1 MASIQK
7 MVVCDC
13 DGTLLPPGQ
22 QQVSPAVFDIIR
34 RLTDKGVLFVI
45 ASGRPYDQL
54 QQLFRPV
61 CQQVMFICM
70 DGALIIN
77 RECVLAKNPV
87 PDAKVRELLAK
98 YPDVLL
104 FGRRKHAAF
113 GNPKFPGQP
122 CSSLFAVG
130 EPVLRVGINTN
141 DTHPAEGLRT
151 IYRADGWVELVS
163 ETANKGAALKTLCG
177 KFDIDL
183 ANVYA
188 FGDNDNDVEMLGA
201 VGHPYRMIDSK
212 GASITAFRAVR
223 SVVDTL
229 REEFHLPNTML

>member
-1 MASIQK
+1 MASVQK

-13 DGTLLPPGQ
+13 DGTLLPHGE
-22 QQVSPAVFDIIR
+22 QQVSPAVFDVIR
-34 RLTDKGVLFVI
+34 RLTGKGVLFVI

-70 DGALIIN
+70 DGALIVN
-77 RECVLAKNPV
+77 RECVLAKKPV
-87 PDAKVRELLAK
+87 PDAKVRELLAA

-104 FGRRKHAAF
+104 FGRRKQAAF

-122 CSSLFAVG
+122 CSSLFAMG
-130 EPVLRVGINTN
+130 EPVLRVGVNTN
-141 DTHPAEGLRT
+141 DACPCNGLRP
-151 IYRADGWVELVS
+151 IYREDGWVELVS
-163 ETANKGAALKTLCG
+163 ETANKGSALRTLCS

-188 FGDNDNDVEMLGA
+188 FGDNDNDVELLGA
-201 VGHPYRMIDSK
+201 VGHPYRMMDSK
-212 GASITAFRAVR
+212 GDAINAFRAVR
-223 SVVDTL
+223 SVTDTL
-229 REEFHLPNTML
+229 REEFHLPNMLG